1 MAGGLLLMG
10 AVGQLFQDPAQ
21 LEVITQEGGKGGAD
35 GCRVN
40 APLVE
45 LPAAQQHADSQII
58 ETNPFP
64 WQPHLALMDQR
75 HRRQQHGVG
84 RQFVQLPSDHGALEI
99 SRGGVGL
106 ANGVAL

>member
-1 MAGGLLLMG
+1 M
-10 AVGQLFQDPAQ
+10 QLP
-21 LEVITQEGGKGGAD
+21 T
-35 GCRVN
+35 
-40 APLVE
+40 
-45 LPAAQQHADSQII
+45 AQQHTNRQII
-58 ETNPFP
+58 EAHPFP
-64 WQPHLALMDQR
+64 RQAYLALMDQR